1 MKKSIF
7 FTLLITI
14 LSFGAWLPMFAQEEE
29 DDVYP
34 VSATLIGT
42 EASEKLQGFESDDT
56 ITGGGGA
63 DLFPLTLGNDVIT
76 DFDPNEDMIDVGDF
90 ARPTDD
96 FEVLTSLEAI
106 ASNATE
112 TLIDGILSLVIDVDG
127 DKGNSTTTLIGVIL
141 ADLNEN
147 NVFFGL
153 DGTSIPPLDF
163 THIAESVVVMSN
175 GDVITTP
182 GHVFG
187 EDAESSDED
196 SEEDEES

>member
-1 MKKSIF
+1 MRKPILI
-7 FTLLITI
+7 TLLITI
-14 LSFGAWLPMFAQEEE
+14 LSFGAGLPMFAQEEK

-34 VSATLIGT
+34 VSAILIGT

-56 ITGGGGA
+56 ITGGDGA

-106 ASNATE
+106 AANATE
-112 TLIDGILSLVIDVDG
+112 TVVDGVLSLVIDVDG
-127 DKGNSTTTLIGVIL
+127 DKGNSTTTLVGVTL

-175 GDVITTP
+175 GDVVTTP

-187 EDAESSDED
+187 EDIESTVEHDD
-196 SEEDEES
+196 S